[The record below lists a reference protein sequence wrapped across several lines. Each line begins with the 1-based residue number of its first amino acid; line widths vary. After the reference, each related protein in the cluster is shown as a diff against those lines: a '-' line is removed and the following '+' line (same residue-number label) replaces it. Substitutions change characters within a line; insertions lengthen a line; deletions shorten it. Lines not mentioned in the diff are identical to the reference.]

1 VGRPLRIY
9 TRAGN
14 HQVNVWDKI
23 KGLIRSRMMVEMAA
37 AGYRF
42 SSHNRAKDEME
53 FTDGTGSGKAPVIVV
68 VDELCYPIERLA
80 ERIIDIQSRRQ
91 CPLAALQSAERA
103 TRLGEILTGKV
114 ELIRI
119 CEVAEARATKPRR
132 TFEEGRVPTFH
143 MEMIIPTN

>member
-1 VGRPLRIY
+1 
-9 TRAGN
+9 
-14 HQVNVWDKI
+14 
-23 KGLIRSRMMVEMAA
+23 MMVEMAA

-68 VDELCYPIERLA
+68 IDELCYPIERLA

-103 TRLGEILTGKV
+103 ARLGEILTGKV
-114 ELIRI
+114 EPILI

-132 TFEEGRVPTFH
+132 TYKERRVATFH
-143 MEMIIPTN
+143 TELINSGELTQVM